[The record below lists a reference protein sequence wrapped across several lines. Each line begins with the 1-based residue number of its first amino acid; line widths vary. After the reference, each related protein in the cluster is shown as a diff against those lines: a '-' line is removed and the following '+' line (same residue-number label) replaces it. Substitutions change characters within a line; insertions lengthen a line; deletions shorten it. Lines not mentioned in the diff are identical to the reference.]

1 MFWKSL
7 QLKLILIF
15 VIFVLAIILCIGGFS
30 LYKIEQVYYTGF
42 VDEMLKNIEGY
53 NFDINVPESGEISE
67 ANFSGENVLML
78 NTSGDIIT
86 TPNTSGEAV
95 VVKTANDLAEFYN
108 NFKIYFSLNS
118 NTRYGALLDA
128 EYNDISTG
136 MPYGL
141 TEDAVKCIEIADAS
155 QENYAV
161 YDNGEKEC
169 YIFSYVIENPQIEG
183 GKIIVIVSQSRT
195 YINGQ
200 LRQIGITFIGAMI
213 FVLALTF
220 VLAKITGDS
229 ITRPISMLT
238 NKAELMAQ
246 GNISLVTLNDK
257 EKAGYEI
264 AKLVDTFNLM
274 MTQIQNNMDEIY
286 SEKSK
291 LETILMHL
299 TDGVLAFNTSGKL
312 IHANHA
318 AKKMLEFETER
329 TFDDIFGKYEMDT
342 NLEKII
348 YLDEWASTDQ
358 LVKTTD
364 KYLNVY
370 FAPFRNEKDMPTGA
384 IVVVHDTTKQAK
396 LDDMRKE
403 FVSNVSHELKTPLT
417 SVKTYAETLMEEEE
431 LDEESK
437 KKFLKVIVT
446 ESNRMARL
454 VSDLLQLTK
463 FDYKKIAWEKIDFD
477 ITELTK
483 QICEK
488 HMIQAEKKNQILE
501 CYETSNVPM
510 VFGDRDGIEQV
521 ITNILIN
528 SIKYTQEG
536 GNIKV
541 YIGSVHEDAYI
552 KIIDNGIGIPSEDL
566 PHVFERFYRVDKAR
580 SREMGGTGLG
590 LPIAKEIIESNNGS
604 IDIKSEK
611 GKGTE
616 VIIKIPLYKE
626 KKA

>member
-15 VIFVLAIILCIGGFS
+15 VIFVLTIILCIGGFS

-53 NFDINVPESGEISE
+53 NFDISPSGSGNTMSFENVSGE
-67 ANFSGENVLML
+67 VQL
-78 NTSGDIIT
+78 
-86 TPNTSGEAV
+86 NTSGEAIIPSISGENILAGTV
-95 VVKTANDLAEFYN
+95 NDLEDFYN

-128 EYNDISTG
+128 NYNDISTG
-136 MPYGL
+136 TPYGL
-141 TEDAVKCIEIADAS
+141 TEDAIKCIEMADAS

-183 GKIIVIVSQSRT
+183 GKIIVIISQSRT

-200 LRQIGITFIGAMI
+200 LQQIGITFMGAMI
-213 FVLALTF
+213 FVLLLTF

-264 AKLVDTFNLM
+264 SKLVDTFNLM

-312 IHANHA
+312 IHANRA

-358 LVKTTD
+358 LVKTKD

-370 FAPFRNEKDMPTGA
+370 FAPFRNEKDLPTGA

-417 SVKTYAETLMEEEE
+417 SVKTYAETLMEEDE

-437 KKFLKVIVT
+437 RKFLGVILT

-483 QICEK
+483 QICDK
-488 HMIQAEKKNQILE
+488 HKIQAEKKNQILE

-552 KIIDNGIGIPSEDL
+552 KIIDNGMGIPAEDL

-626 KKA
+626 NKA

>member
-15 VIFVLAIILCIGGFS
+15 VIFMLIIILAIGGFS

-53 NFDINVPESGEISE
+53 NFDIGADVNSSES
-67 ANFSGENVLML
+67 NK
-78 NTSGDIIT
+78 NTGTVNLKD
-86 TPNTSGEAV
+86 
-95 VVKTANDLAEFYN
+95 FYN
-108 NFKIYFSLNS
+108 DFKIYFSLNS

-128 EYNDISTG
+128 KLNDITTG
-136 MPYGL
+136 LEYGL
-141 TEDAVKCIEIADAS
+141 TEDAKKCIDLAEES
-155 QENYAV
+155 NQKYAV

-169 YIFSYVIENPQIEG
+169 YIFAYVLEAAQVEG
-183 GKIIVIVSQSRT
+183 GKIIVVISQSRA
-195 YINGQ
+195 YINKQ
-200 LRQIGITFIGAMI
+200 LQQIGIIYLVAM
-213 FVLALTF
+213 FVVLLITA
-220 VLAKITGDS
+220 VLAKVTSNS
-229 ITRPISMLT
+229 ITKPIALLT

-246 GNISLVTLNDK
+246 GNISLVALNDK

-264 AKLVDTFNLM
+264 TKLVDTFNLM
-274 MTQIQNNMDEIY
+274 MNQIQNNMDEIY

-299 TDGVLAFNTSGKL
+299 TDGVLAFNISGKL
-312 IHANHA
+312 IHANLA

-329 TFDDIFGKYEMDT
+329 NFDDIFGKFELDT
-342 NLEKII
+342 NLEKVI

-358 LVKTTD
+358 LIKTSD
-364 KYLNVY
+364 KYLNLY
-370 FAPFRNEKDMPTGA
+370 FAPFRNEKDVPTGA
-384 IVVVHDTTKQAK
+384 IVVVHDTTKQEK
-396 LDDMRKE
+396 LEDMRKE

-417 SVKTYAETLMEEEE
+417 SVKTYAETLMEQYE

-437 KKFLKVIVT
+437 KKFLGVILN

-488 HMIQAEKKNQILE
+488 HKIQAEKKNQILE
-501 CYETSNVPM
+501 CYETSNVPL
-510 VFGDRDGIEQV
+510 VYGDRDGIEQV

-536 GNIKV
+536 GNVKV

-552 KIIDNGIGIPSEDL
+552 KIIDNGIGIPEEDL

-604 IDIKSEK
+604 ISIKSEK

-616 VIIKIPLYKE
+616 VIIKVPIYKE
-626 KKA
+626 K

>member
-1 MFWKSL
+1 MKQNMFWKSL

-15 VIFVLAIILCIGGFS
+15 VIFVLAIILAIGTFS
-30 LYKIEQVYYTGF
+30 IFKIEQVYYTGF
-42 VDEMLKNIEGY
+42 VDEMVKNIEGY
-53 NFDINVPESGEISE
+53 NFDIGATSKPTLNESGEVINE
-67 ANFSGENVLML
+67 QINL
-78 NTSGDIIT
+78 TD
-86 TPNTSGEAV
+86 
-95 VVKTANDLAEFYN
+95 FYN

-118 NTRYGALLDA
+118 NTRYGALLDSR
-128 EYNDISTG
+128 YNDISTG
-136 MPYGL
+136 APYGL
-141 TEDAVKCIEIADAS
+141 TDDAKTCIELARK
-155 QENYAV
+155 EPKKYTV
-161 YDNGEKEC
+161 YDNGKNEC
-169 YIFSYVIENPQIEG
+169 YIFACILEREEIEG
-183 GKIIVIVSQSRT
+183 GEIIVIVSQSRV
-195 YINGQ
+195 YINDQ
-200 LRQIGITFIGAMI
+200 LSQIGVTYFVAMLVVLFI
-213 FVLALTF
+213 TF
-220 VLAKITGDS
+220 VLAKVISNS
-229 ITRPISMLT
+229 ITKPIELLT

-246 GNISLVTLNDK
+246 GKLSLVTLNNK

-264 AKLVDTFNLM
+264 TKLVDTFNLLM
-274 MTQIQNNMDEIY
+274 SQIQNNMNEIY

-299 TDGVLAFNTSGKL
+299 TDGVLAFNTNGKL
-312 IHANHA
+312 IHANLA
-318 AKKMLEFETER
+318 AKKMLEIQNERSFEEIFNK
-329 TFDDIFGKYEMDT
+329 FDIDA

-348 YLDEWASTDQ
+348 YLDDWTTTDQ
-358 LVKTTD
+358 LVKTKD

-370 FAPFRNEKDMPTGA
+370 FAPFRNEKDVSAGA
-384 IVVVHDTTKQAK
+384 IAVLHDTTKQAK
-396 LDDMRKE
+396 LDEMRKE

-417 SVKTYAETLMEEEE
+417 SVKTYAETLLEEEE

-437 KKFLKVIVT
+437 KKFLGVIVT

-463 FDYKKIAWEKIDFD
+463 FDYKKNAWEKIDFD

-488 HMIQAEKKNQILE
+488 HKIQADKKNQILE

-528 SIKYTQEG
+528 SIKYTPEG

-552 KIIDNGIGIPSEDL
+552 KIIDNGIGIPKDDL

-604 IDIKSEK
+604 IHIKSEK

-616 VIIKIPLYKE
+616 VIIKIPIYKE
-626 KKA
+626 KQA